1 MRWDGGPGRDSP
13 ARVSVRMNSFGRQQA
28 LGAGVGWPQISQ
40 ISLGQA
46 FQPDGL
52 TSKAGQSLTG
62 VVTALLSA
70 AIPARREMA
79 EESRFL
85 VFVCFHCARD
95 IFLIRAGT

>member
-1 MRWDGGPGRDSP
+1 MFHEHEIYTGF
-13 ARVSVRMNSFGRQQA
+13 VESVV
-28 LGAGVGWPQISQ
+28 GVGWP
-40 ISLGQA
+40 LPFAGLA

-79 EESRFL
+79 EEPRF
-85 VFVCFHCARD
+85 FRAFHCARD
-95 IFLIRAGT
+95 IFLIRSGT